1 MIKRENVPVSQ
12 ILVKWVNSGQEM
24 ATWEDYAFIEAKFP
38 DFDLWGQ
45 GSFVKGGYCYDFN

>member
-45 GSFVKGGYCYDFN
+45 GSFVKWGYCYDFN